1 LKTILLEHSTGALSS
16 TLSLLHYRM
25 QMSKKYLPP
34 LVVKSG
40 VQGSHNLQEIRFVV
54 RGDVSQSDEQVDEDY
69 EIQ

>member
-1 LKTILLEHSTGALSS
+1 
-16 TLSLLHYRM
+16 M